1 MNLHGRNVVIT
12 GASQGIGE
20 KMADAFAAK
29 GANLLLVARS
39 GEKLATISNRVGGS
53 FMAADLTDEFA
64 LDSLV
69 ADCLG
74 RLQHIDVWVNNAGV
88 ETEDAF
94 VHIPRDDIR
103 TLARLNF
110 EAPLMLTRDVLP
122 HMLKR
127 GEGHIVQMSSLAGA
141 MVFPGL
147 TAYAGSKA
155 GLTNFTESLRL
166 ELRHSNV
173 GLTLVAPG
181 PVDTEMW
188 DRIQA
193 PSAWPAPALNRFRHL
208 RFLPKVN
215 PAKLASDVVAAVE
228 ANKRYVRP
236 KHRFLMYHTL
246 NNAPRRLVEASMTG
260 VKMQPLKP
268 TDQSVSR

>member
-1 MNLHGRNVVIT
+1 
-12 GASQGIGE
+12 
-20 KMADAFAAK
+20 MADAFAAK

-53 FMAADLTDEFA
+53 FMAADLTDEVA

-94 VHIPRDDIR
+94 VHIPRDGIR

-193 PSAWPAPALNRFRHL
+193 PSAWPAPALNRFRRL

-236 KHRFLMYHTL
+236 KHRFLLYHTL